1 MTETETIT
9 VADVSD
15 GPGGDTDAD
24 PGTPV
29 SLPVV
34 ELLTG
39 RGFVTGKSG
48 SGKSNTASVLVEN
61 LLANNFP
68 VLVVDT
74 DGEYYGLKEEFELL
88 HAGADEECDIQVS
101 PEHAEKI
108 ASLALEGNV
117 PIILDVSGYLDDDVA
132 KELLLSVARHLFA
145 KEKKLK
151 KPFLM
156 LVEEV
161 HEYIPEGGGLDETGK
176 MLIKIGKRGRKHG
189 LGIVGISQR
198 PADVK
203 KDFITQC
210 DWLVWHRL
218 TWNNDTNVVSRIIDA
233 EHASAVED
241 LGDGEAFLMTD
252 WSESVRRVQFHR
264 KRTFDAGATP
274 GLDDFERP
282 ELKSISDDL
291 VADLREISDEQERRE
306 SELADLRQ
314 ELDRKER
321 RIRELETELEEARDL
336 SRMADKFAQAM
347 LQKAEAP
354 YRGGE
359 GRNLDRPV
367 ASDQSALQEYE
378 PDDYGGV
385 DDETAVDD
393 AAAEGAHEDVD
404 ATTTQRDDDAPDL
417 PTIEPNDW
425 PTPDAM
431 AQADRAER
439 QESTADKEADDG
451 RAEDERAEDERVDDG
466 QADVTFGD
474 DGETAESAE
483 TVETTDTSG
492 RDVDARTPE
501 STEPVGSG
509 DLNAEPGTREAVV
522 ERMRNRIDA
531 LPDLSREMLAHYRD
545 AGRADPVDAHVA
557 AGGLPKQTIA
567 YGRNRPLRRAGM
579 IEHVE
584 RETYRYALPDR
595 VEERF
600 DGHLD
605 EDAVA
610 AVTREVERAFLDEA
624 TIAAGPGGDDSATAE
639 ANPAG
644 GDPSRD
650 IPADERGDVEM
661 VADAEGVQA
670 DDGFVAEDAAII
682 DDEEGSEA
690 SDDGAEDGGES
701 VTTTDDEA
709 DGDGDG
715 DGGTVPATSDTGG
728 VEIL

>member
-1 MTETETIT
+1 MTDTETETIT

-15 GPGGDTDAD
+15 GPGGDAGAD

-61 LLANNFP
+61 LLENNFP

-88 HAGADEECDIQVS
+88 HAGADDECDIQVS

-117 PIILDVSGYLDDDVA
+117 PIILDVSGYLDDDEA

-233 EHASAVED
+233 EHANAVED

-291 VADLREISDEQERRE
+291 VSDLREISDEQERRE
-306 SELADLRQ
+306 SELADLRREVEKKAQ
-314 ELDRKER
+314 
-321 RIRELETELEEARDL
+321 RIRELEAELEEARDL
-336 SRMADKFAQAM
+336 SRMADRFAQAM

-359 GRNLDRPV
+359 GRNLARVGAV
-367 ASDQSALQEYE
+367 AEEQAELREYE
-378 PDDYGGV
+378 PDGDG
-385 DDETAVDD
+385 TS
-393 AAAEGAHEDVD
+393 
-404 ATTTQRDDDAPDL
+404 AP
-417 PTIEPNDW
+417 
-425 PTPDAM
+425 
-431 AQADRAER
+431 
-439 QESTADKEADDG
+439 
-451 RAEDERAEDERVDDG
+451 
-466 QADVTFGD
+466 
-474 DGETAESAE
+474 
-483 TVETTDTSG
+483 TD
-492 RDVDARTPE
+492 
-501 STEPVGSG
+501 
-509 DLNAEPGTREAVV
+509 
-522 ERMRNRIDA
+522 
-531 LPDLSREMLAHYRD
+531 
-545 AGRADPVDAHVA
+545 
-557 AGGLPKQTIA
+557 
-567 YGRNRPLRRAGM
+567 
-579 IEHVE
+579 
-584 RETYRYALPDR
+584 
-595 VEERF
+595 
-600 DGHLD
+600 
-605 EDAVA
+605 
-610 AVTREVERAFLDEA
+610 
-624 TIAAGPGGDDSATAE
+624 
-639 ANPAG
+639 
-644 GDPSRD
+644 
-650 IPADERGDVEM
+650 
-661 VADAEGVQA
+661 
-670 DDGFVAEDAAII
+670 
-682 DDEEGSEA
+682 
-690 SDDGAEDGGES
+690 
-701 VTTTDDEA
+701 

-715 DGGTVPATSDTGG
+715 DDHPDIEPNEWPTPEAVTGG
-728 VEIL
+728 DGAEDGERTARRK

>member
-9 VADVSD
+9 VADVSE
-15 GPGGDTDAD
+15 GPGGDADAD

-61 LLANNFP
+61 LLENNFP

-88 HAGADEECDIQVS
+88 HAGADDECDIQVS

-117 PIILDVSGYLDDDVA
+117 PIILDVSGYLDDDEA

-145 KEKKLK
+145 KQKKLK

-156 LVEEV
+156 LIEEV

-233 EHASAVED
+233 EHANAVED

-252 WSESVRRVQFHR
+252 RSESVRRVQFHR

-291 VADLREISDEQERRE
+291 VSDLREISDEQERRE

-314 ELDRKER
+314 QLERKER
-321 RIRELETELEEARDL
+321 RIQELETELEEARDL
-336 SRMADKFAQAM
+336 SRMADQFAQAM
-347 LQKAEAP
+347 LRSAEAP
-354 YRGGE
+354 YRGGD
-359 GRNLDRPV
+359 GRPSARPRDPQPNRPERPACGPDRAN
-367 ASDQSALQEYE
+367 ASA
-378 PDDYGGV
+378 GGAA
-385 DDETAVDD
+385 DESGSDGTDGTSGDAVGE
-393 AAAEGAHEDVD
+393 AY
-404 ATTTQRDDDAPDL
+404 
-417 PTIEPNDW
+417 PTIEPTDW
-425 PTPDAM
+425 PTPGLVPETNDGR
-431 AQADRAER
+431 D
-439 QESTADKEADDG
+439 ADDG
-451 RAEDERAEDERVDDG
+451 PAADETRDATVDGADADAGTTRSPDG

-474 DGETAESAE
+474 DENIDTASAAG
-483 TVETTDTSG
+483 DSG
-492 RDVDARTPE
+492 P
-501 STEPVGSG
+501 
-509 DLNAEPGTREAVV
+509 EPGTREAVV
-522 ERMRNRIDA
+522 ASLRRRIEE
-531 LPDLSREMLAHYRD
+531 LPALSREMLVHYRET
-545 AGRADPVDAHVA
+545 GRADPVDAHVA
-557 AGGLPKQTIA
+557 AGGTPTRTLA
-567 YGRNRPLRRAGM
+567 YGRNRPLRRAGL

-584 RETYRYALPDR
+584 QDTYRYALPDR
-595 VEERF
+595 VAERF

-605 EDAVA
+605 GAALASVQRAVE
-610 AVTREVERAFLDEA
+610 TAFVDES
-624 TIAAGPGGDDSATAE
+624 TLGGRTVGPGASDASG
-639 ANPAG
+639 G
-644 GDPSRD
+644 GDGDGHAERNVP
-650 IPADERGDVEM
+650 DEERTDVEM
-661 VADAEGVQA
+661 LSDDETVEP

-682 DDEEGSEA
+682 DDRDGDDGNA
-690 SDDGAEDGGES
+690 DDGGDDGGRATSDDGSADDGGDPGPTS
-701 VTTTDDEA
+701 
-709 DGDGDG
+709 
-715 DGGTVPATSDTGG
+715 PAERDTGG